1 MSGIPARK
9 LLMNMLIPSTLVHWL
24 LGTFFK
30 LLNPFIDPVTR
41 EKLKFD
47 QNLREFVPPSHLLKA
62 YGGDVDFIYD
72 HDVYWPAMVALTA
85 RRREEQTERWI
96 RGGKKVG
103 ELEAYLKGGI
113 EKGLGGGE
121 DTRVENQSV
130 EARGVSGENGKAV

>member
-1 MSGIPARK
+1 
-9 LLMNMLIPSTLVHWL
+9 MLTPSILVHWL
-24 LGTFFK
+24 VGTFFK
-30 LLNPFIDPVTR
+30 LINPFIDPVTR

-47 QNLREFVPPSHLLKA
+47 QNLREFVPPDHLLKA
-62 YGGDVDFIYD
+62 YGGDADFIYD

-103 ELEAYLKGGI
+103 ELEAYLKGGV

-121 DTRVENQSV
+121 DANAEKKAV
-130 EARGVSGENGKAV
+130 EAGEVNREKGEIV

>member
-1 MSGIPARK
+1 MSGVPARNH
-9 LLMNMLIPSTLVHWL
+9 LMNMLIPRILVHWL
-24 LGTFFK
+24 VGTFFK
-30 LLNPFIDPVTR
+30 LINPFIDPVTR

-47 QNLREFVPPSHLLKA
+47 QNLREFVPPSHLMKA
-62 YGGDVDFIYD
+62 YGGDADFIYD
-72 HDVYWPAMVALTA
+72 HDLYWPAMVALTA